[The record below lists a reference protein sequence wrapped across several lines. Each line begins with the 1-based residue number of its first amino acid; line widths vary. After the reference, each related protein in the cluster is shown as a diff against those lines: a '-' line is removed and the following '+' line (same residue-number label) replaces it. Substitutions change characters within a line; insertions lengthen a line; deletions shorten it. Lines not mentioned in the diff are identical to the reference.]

1 MLVAALSGQLSTLAV
16 TSLAGLLTNIIANLP
31 PFTKAIAAGVVAI
44 PPYVSGPVAA
54 LQFHALLHA
63 TCLILACVVQ
73 SNHSRDTTVAL
84 SPSSLDSLKRP
95 STAALALALNS
106 DVNFGTM
113 SSGGTIK
120 PRSRYAHRLLVELG
134 RLSIDSPLRVETLV
148 DLADDIYFLQ
158 QAESGGI
165 ALLTSPLD
173 LNAIVA
179 EVVDGFSH
187 RFKARGATLTFKD
200 SDRLRIIKGCFDATA
215 IRKLLRNVLL
225 ISLKITGSGQVAV
238 RAVENQAAATVG
250 LSNGIVGRRT
260 VDILVHVACA
270 AEGVAVLLSQ
280 PAFARDP
287 DLAGDPAASNL
298 EVTAARALAAAMG
311 GALTLAAG
319 DVSGGGVGG
328 GLRIS
333 VTVVSDDSHPRR
345 LSSCSIAVGGSPGN
359 TSAKAHVLASA
370 VVSDLAGSSSD
381 PVEGSGSAISIFV
394 QSPTLKKG
402 SGTGGFRSLPKGRA
416 RGMSAPAAKRRM
428 TEDPNRLYG
437 SGGGGAGVISTGTL
451 EAPASRSLLGTP
463 TSGNSSMS
471 CSEAPMGVLIV
482 DESAVS
488 RSLTART
495 VKALSLSVTISET
508 RNFEEAFVACLN
520 STFDLVIVDLDASRT
535 KGEDLIRKIRGN
547 GIEYPILALTSYLI
561 TAADWHSLTLL
572 GGVEPSSKPVT
583 KPVLARLLRP
593 FPRRLSDAA
602 SSQRSSRSF
611 VATQVPSNGSGGGSA
626 GPNPALARVMLPSSG
641 AFAVRESAEFAHHS
655 DDNMGGLEASASPV
669 AMLLDAHVR
678 SQLEPVGRRRSL
690 DALPMPPVPR
700 EKSLSVG
707 ARTIGPALLQP
718 LAHPKLA
725 AITPSPAASSTS
737 GSVSSIAT
745 GGSGGGDGR
754 PVVLL
759 VDSDPVSRA
768 TLRRLVVLCCQCDA
782 VETSN
787 GIEAIKLEETVARI
801 HGKKPQLPVVVV
813 TDDTARIEA
822 AGDLKSTLAGVLVRP
837 VSRAK
842 LADICAAHVVD
853 RSASLSL
860 PRQQHV
866 DAAVAA
872 ADNASATPPLPS
884 TSTRTSSEALGMTHT
899 RNNTICAAAAK
910 AAPIIVRRR
919 STPRS
924 SLPATLLRHLSVAPS
939 SSASVSPS
947 GSLRSNDSRAG
958 GRKAPADD
966 VRQLSTLSHP
976 PLQRCAAVLA
986 PSAAAVALG
995 RVIVTCGLDV
1005 VDAASPAELA
1015 QRCDAVGI
1023 WPCAVFVDLDVYT
1036 LEEWQVHSVRR
1047 TFILDRHHSAYP
1059 SHFLIPPD
1067 ACIVKRRLS
1076 PFQELRAWLEAGG
1089 LATPPVIGVAE
1100 GERGSH
1106 AAWFCEVRAIVRR
1119 PASPQGVMA
1128 ALETTQVMPLLQPIS
1143 GPPQA
1148 RQLSAGAGWDAR
1160 K

>member
-31 PFTKAIAAGVVAI
+31 PFTRAIAAGVVAI

-54 LQFHALLHA
+54 LQLHALLQA
-63 TCLILACVVQ
+63 SCLILA
-73 SNHSRDTTVAL
+73 
-84 SPSSLDSLKRP
+84 RP
-95 STAALALALNS
+95 STAAMTLAATS
-106 DVNFGTM
+106 EIGFGTVTR
-113 SSGGTIK
+113 SGTMQPI
-120 PRSRYAHRLLVELG
+120 SRYAHRLLGELG
-134 RLSIDSPLRVETLV
+134 RLSVDSPLRVETLV

-215 IRKLLRNVLL
+215 FRKLLRNVLL

-238 RAVENQAAATVG
+238 RAVENQAAAPLGTG
-250 LSNGIVGRRT
+250 NNIAGRRA

-298 EVTAARALAAAMG
+298 EVAAARALAAAMG

-319 DVSGGGVGG
+319 DVSGGGVGS

-333 VTVVSDDSHPRR
+333 VTVVSDDLHPRR
-345 LSSCSIAVGGSPGN
+345 LSSCSIPVGGSPGN
-359 TSAKAHVLASA
+359 TNAKAHVITSA
-370 VVSDLAGSSSD
+370 IASDLGGGSND
-381 PVEGSGSAISIFV
+381 QVEGSGSAISIFV

-416 RGMSAPAAKRRM
+416 RGKSAPAAKRRM
-428 TEDPNRLYG
+428 TDDPKRLYD
-437 SGGGGAGVISTGTL
+437 SGGAGAGVISTGTL

-463 TSGNSSMS
+463 KSGNSSIS
-471 CSEAPMGVLIV
+471 SSEAPMGVLIV

-495 VKALSLSVTISET
+495 VKALSLSVSIHET
-508 RNFEEAFVACLN
+508 RSCEEAFVACLN
-520 STFDLVIVDLDASRT
+520 SSFDLVIVDFDASRT

-561 TAADWHSLTLL
+561 TAADWHTLTLL

-593 FPRRLSDAA
+593 SPRRMSDGA
-602 SSQRSSRSF
+602 SSQWSSRSF
-611 VATQVPSNGSGGGSA
+611 VVAQVQSNGNGGGGA
-626 GPNPALARVMLPSSG
+626 GPNPASARVMLPSSG

-655 DDNMGGLEASASPV
+655 DDNMSGLEAASAAPV
-669 AMLLDAHVR
+669 AVFLEAHVR
-678 SQLEPVGRRRSL
+678 ARMVPEERRLSL
-690 DALPMPPVPR
+690 DALPTPHAPR

-707 ARTIGPALLQP
+707 ARTTGSMLLQP

-725 AITPSPAASSTS
+725 AITPSLVASPKS

-745 GGSGGGDGR
+745 GGGGGGGGDGR

-787 GIEAIKLEETVARI
+787 GIEAIKLCGQRNPVLVFVDIGLRGMRCEETVARI
-801 HGKKPQLPVVVV
+801 HSKRPQLPVVVV

-822 AGDLKSTLAGVLVRP
+822 AGDLKSTLASVLVRP

-860 PRQQHV
+860 PRQEHV
-866 DAAVAA
+866 DTAVVA
-872 ADNASATPPLPS
+872 ADNASATLPLPG
-884 TSTRTSSEALGMTHT
+884 TSSDALGVTHA
-899 RNNTICAAAAK
+899 RNNTIGAAAAK
-910 AAPIIVRRR
+910 PAPTVVRRR

-924 SLPATLLRHLSVAPS
+924 SLPATLLRQLSAARS

-958 GRKAPADD
+958 GRKAPADE
-966 VRQLSTLSHP
+966 VRQLSTLSHQP
-976 PLQRCAAVLA
+976 PPPRCVAVLA
-986 PSAAAVALG
+986 QSAAAAALG
-995 RVIVTCGLDV
+995 SVIVACGLEV
-1005 VDAASPAELA
+1005 VDAARPAELA
-1015 QRCDAVGI
+1015 QRCEAVGI

-1036 LEEWQVHSVRR
+1036 LEDWQEFRS
-1047 TFILDRHHSAYP
+1047 
-1059 SHFLIPPD
+1059 
-1067 ACIVKRRLS
+1067 
-1076 PFQELRAWLEAGG
+1076 WLEASG
-1089 LATPPVIGVAE
+1089 LTTPPVIGVAE
-1100 GERGSH
+1100 GELGSH
-1106 AAWFCEVRAIVRR
+1106 AAWFREVRATVRR
-1119 PASPQGVMA
+1119 PVSPQGVMA
-1128 ALETTQVMPLLQPIS
+1128 ALETTQVMPLPQPIS
-1143 GPPQA
+1143 GPPHA
-1148 RQLSAGAGWDAR
+1148 RQLSAGGAGWDAR
-1160 K
+1160 R